1 MDMTPL
7 FEYESLPSSTHPTRS
22 MKPRHTLAETK
33 LPDGTSLV
41 LQEHDARHYLIVQGQ
56 QIAGPATQPA
66 EEELARLACAP
77 FRPARQPKIL
87 LVGLALGHA
96 LAAVAAELTQKRAN
110 FIVAEPLA
118 ELAAWH
124 HKHLPKSPL
133 NHDSRVTL
141 VPDPSPSGLAKHAGS
156 LHAIIIHLDAS
167 PTTERNR
174 PWVDDRRWLA
184 AAYEALQAGGLL
196 AIAASRPIPSLTRRL
211 QRCGF
216 AVAEHLIPLAPNA
229 KKTRLQPIWLA
240 RKGKAF
246 E

>member
-1 MDMTPL
+1 
-7 FEYESLPSSTHPTRS
+7 
-22 MKPRHTLAETK
+22 MKPRTTLATTQ
-33 LPDGTSLV
+33 LSDGTPLV
-41 LQEHDARHYLIVQGQ
+41 LQEHDGRHYLLVQGQ
-56 QIAGPATQPA
+56 QIAGPATQGA

-77 FRPARQPKIL
+77 FRPARQPKIF
-87 LVGLALGHA
+87 LVGLALGHT
-96 LAAVAAELTQKRAN
+96 LAAVGEALPQKRAS

-118 ELAAWH
+118 DLPMWH
-124 HKHLPKSPL
+124 RTHLPASPF
-133 NHDSRVTL
+133 NSDPRVTL
-141 VPDPSPSGLAKHAGS
+141 ALDPGLAGLAQHAGS

-167 PTTERNR
+167 PTGERNR

-196 AIAASRPIPSLTRRL
+196 AIAASRPEANLTRRL

-216 AVAEHLIPLAPNA
+216 AVAEHLIPVAPNA